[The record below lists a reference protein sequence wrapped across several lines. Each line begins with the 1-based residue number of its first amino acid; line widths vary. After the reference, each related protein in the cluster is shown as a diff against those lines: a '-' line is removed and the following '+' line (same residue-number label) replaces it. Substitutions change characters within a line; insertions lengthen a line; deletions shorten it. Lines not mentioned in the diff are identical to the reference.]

1 MILWRSRK
9 APEFLEFFVHI
20 QVNSE
25 ICLLKS
31 WFKVDGNNIGD
42 GSGICGQSKNNPVR
56 TPIMLQKL
64 QGDWMTPDGAPTKIP
79 DRDDNDGPLIEV
91 PSLDLR
97 DGTYYLFSSSNCY
110 STRDYDVSYATAK
123 SLNVI
128 FDKAHAP
135 AVPLLQLG
143 NFSLSGPGGADVNQ
157 HGNKIAF
164 HANLYGDDAASRG
177 MWVATIEG
185 NNGEVKIVWDW
196 GYAG

>member
-1 MILWRSRK
+1 
-9 APEFLEFFVHI
+9 
-20 QVNSE
+20 
-25 ICLLKS
+25 
-31 WFKVDGNNIGD
+31 
-42 GSGICGQSKNNPVR
+42 
-56 TPIMLQKL
+56 MLQKL

-97 DGTYYLFSSSNCY
+97 DDTYYLFSSSNCY

-185 NNGEVKIVWDW
+185 NNGEVKIV
-196 GYAG
+196 

>member
-1 MILWRSRK
+1 
-9 APEFLEFFVHI
+9 
-20 QVNSE
+20 
-25 ICLLKS
+25 
-31 WFKVDGNNIGD
+31 
-42 GSGICGQSKNNPVR
+42 
-56 TPIMLQKL
+56 MLQKL

-97 DGTYYLFSSSNCY
+97 DGTY
-110 STRDYDVSYATAK
+110 RDYDVSYATAK

-185 NNGEVKIVWDW
+185 NNGEVKIV
-196 GYAG
+196 